1 MDLKEFTK
9 ETLLQIVQG
18 VNEANSELEHHNAY
32 IPNRTAKTATRVF
45 VENERYEADAIEV
58 DFDVAV
64 TATETEGTKGGGG
77 IKVAQILLGGIEA
90 SSNTENQSISRVKYK
105 IPLVLEAKNY

>member
-18 VNEANSELEHHNAY
+18 VNEANELLAENNAY
-32 IPNRTAKTATRVF
+32 VTREIQKTTNGDSYVDSSGF
-45 VENERYEADAIEV
+45 YTHAINI

-64 TATETEGTKGGGG
+64 TASEINDTKGGGG
-77 IKVAQILLGGIEA
+77 IKVVQILCAGVETG
-90 SSNTENQSISRVKYK
+90 NRTENQSVSRIKYS
-105 IPLVLEAKNY
+105 IPLVLGK

>member
-18 VNEANSELEHHNAY
+18 VNEANSELEQQNAY
-32 IPNRTAKTATRVF
+32 IPNRTVKTETRVF
-45 VENERYEADAIEV
+45 VDNERYQADVIEV

-64 TATETEGTKGGGG
+64 TATESEGTRGGGG
-77 IKVAQILLGGIEA
+77 IKVAQIIHGGIEA
-90 SSNTENQSISRVKYK
+90 SSNSENQSISRVKYK